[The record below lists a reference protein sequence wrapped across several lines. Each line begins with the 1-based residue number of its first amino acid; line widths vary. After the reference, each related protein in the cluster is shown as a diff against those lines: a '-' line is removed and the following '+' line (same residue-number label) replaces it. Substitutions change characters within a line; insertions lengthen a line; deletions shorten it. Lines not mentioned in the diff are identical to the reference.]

1 MGVELQWKRS
11 AGSRRYNLWFA
22 IVRKVVS
29 AEAVE
34 LFFPQYGATAEGA
47 GALTGVSLI
56 YRTQETPMHGGLAG
70 GIRLAS
76 RAELQQWWDVLLT
89 DRFDLRPQGDDRWL
103 QDEDLES
110 WSQTKRQTP
119 APDLQMTTIRERFRE
134 HAPAD
139 AAETSLRLAPE

>member
-1 MGVELQWKRS
+1 M
-11 AGSRRYNLWFA
+11 
-22 IVRKVVS
+22 VS

-47 GALTGVSLI
+47 GALTGVSII

-89 DRFDLRPQGDDRWL
+89 DRFDLRPQGDDWL
-103 QDEDLES
+103 HDEDLES

-119 APDLQMTTIRERFRE
+119 AAPDLQMTTIRERFRE

-139 AAETSLRLAPE
+139 AVETSLRLAPE